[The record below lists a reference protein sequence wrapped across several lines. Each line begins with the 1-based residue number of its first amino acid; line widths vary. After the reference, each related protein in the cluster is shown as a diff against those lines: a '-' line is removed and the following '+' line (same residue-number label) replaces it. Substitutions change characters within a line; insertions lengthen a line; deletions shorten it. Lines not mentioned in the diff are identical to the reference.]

1 MQTRITLPARFE
13 LSHRCPD
20 NLILVENYFNE
31 VIIRAARDNFSE
43 RRKLLFIR
51 HLAAEGYIPARYQRL
66 GAFGGTVQDGLTW
79 VIDRTWL
86 GRSATIRCEAKR
98 FMYGLLISG
107 ALLWLVLISALFLG
121 TR

>member
-66 GAFGGTVQDGLTW
+66 GAFGETVQDGLTW

-86 GRSATIRCEAKR
+86 GRSETMRWEAKR

-107 ALLWLVLISALFLG
+107 ALLWLVLIGALFLG